1 MARFPIAPRMLLCF
15 GDRILIRGEERRNE
29 DRCAVGKITRTAAGG
44 AVTLTILWQQ
54 FRFQLCTTLLFS
66 SPPLSFSLPPH
77 SCMNNVKSNLFNH
90 LFSSNVIVAFLSPS
104 PSYIASFCHLPKPQH
119 KLEVGLQLVSEGQV

>member
-1 MARFPIAPRMLLCF
+1 MRTDVEV
-15 GDRILIRGEERRNE
+15 GGGS
-29 DRCAVGKITRTAAGG
+29 AVGKITRTAAGG

-119 KLEVGLQLVSEGQV
+119 KLEVGLQLISEGQV

>member
-1 MARFPIAPRMLLCF
+1 MRTDVEV
-15 GDRILIRGEERRNE
+15 GWGGWGGS
-29 DRCAVGKITRTAAGG
+29 AVGKITRTAAGG

-119 KLEVGLQLVSEGQV
+119 KLEVGLQLISEGQV